1 MSEQKT
7 RRAVHPEGGLVIEHK
22 PTETKMVAI
31 QLITDEGAFICNMN
45 EVDIAKVAARES
57 GEFVILHHAIRL
69 DAMFGDQYE
78 IHKTKM
84 METGSIGFYRSFHR
98 KTKRTTRIA

>member
-1 MSEQKT
+1 M
-7 RRAVHPEGGLVIEHK
+7 IEHR
-22 PTETKMVAI
+22 PVGTKMVAI
-31 QLITDEGAFICNMN
+31 QLITDEGTFICNID
-45 EVDIAKVAARES
+45 EVDFAKVAARES
-57 GEFVILHHAIRL
+57 GEFVVLHHAIRL

-98 KTKRTTRIA
+98 KNEVH